1 MRTLP
6 RRAAAALLSLL
17 VILPLATRADDAP
30 GAAAAA
36 AADLVKRLDPTDF
49 RTRIEARLEHQE
61 TQEGGQRAL
70 IVPRLDYAVSKAFSI
85 RIETPYMRY
94 VPGPGMGETAAG
106 MGDLLARGAWRVHRS
121 AGLAVVAGIEGTFDT
136 ASEPAIGFGKHIAS
150 PFVFAA
156 FDTPSLNSVI
166 FPGVQ
171 HYESYAGQDGRMH
184 QSFTQFR
191 LFILTRWPNRFY
203 TGIENQLTVDHRR
216 NGRVGF
222 TIETEVGRFI
232 DKHWAA
238 WVRPG
243 IALLGDG
250 LPLIYNWNMEVGFRY
265 LFD

>member
-1 MRTLP
+1 MTRCTMP
-6 RRAAAALLSLL
+6 STGVSNSGWAAS
-17 VILPLATRADDAP
+17 
-30 GAAAAA
+30 
-36 AADLVKRLDPTDF
+36 
-49 RTRIEARLEHQE
+49 
-61 TQEGGQRAL
+61 
-70 IVPRLDYAVSKAFSI
+70 
-85 RIETPYMRY
+85 
-94 VPGPGMGETAAG
+94 
-106 MGDLLARGAWRVHRS
+106 
-121 AGLAVVAGIEGTFDT
+121 
-136 ASEPAIGFGKHIAS
+136 
-150 PFVFAA
+150 
-156 FDTPSLNSVI
+156 
-166 FPGVQ
+166 
-171 HYESYAGQDGRMH
+171 RMH

-250 LPLIYNWNMEVGFRY
+250 LPYIYNRNMEVGFRY